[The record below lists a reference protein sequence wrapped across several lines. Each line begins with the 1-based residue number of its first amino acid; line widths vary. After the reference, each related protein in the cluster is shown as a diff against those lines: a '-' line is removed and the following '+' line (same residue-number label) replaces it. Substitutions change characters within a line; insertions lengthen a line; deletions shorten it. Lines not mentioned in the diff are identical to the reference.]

1 MSAEAVSNL
10 LYQTITESIEVQY
23 QELAQKIDLKLIQ
36 CPLADGGDDTLEAMK
51 TVFSNTQGLQAFTTS
66 VMGPI
71 PSMTVEAT
79 YLIEKTSHIGFIE
92 AAQAHGY
99 QHLPT
104 LPNGSKQTFPL
115 QATSYGVGALLQ
127 HCLKEHPDIQ
137 EWVITLGGSASTDGG
152 AGCLQALGYVF
163 FDMDGNPIPSP
174 VAGGDLSK
182 IHQVV
187 APLTPKNTSH
197 VQYTVLT
204 DVENPLLGPQGSA
217 FTFSPQKGASPQEI
231 LLLERGL
238 EHLAQALTQMQEAN
252 QWPSISPQEPRMG
265 AAGGLSFALS
275 HLPNTKVQSGFQWI
289 SQKLNLSEKL
299 SQSDL
304 ILTGEGSFDAQSFQG
319 KVIGGLVEMMDFL
332 EKKIPL
338 WVVCGGS
345 SFSEETLPIPSGIA
359 SEVRI
364 FPLVSQPEKNPE
376 ALQAALTHPEDKL
389 RETLQNNLVPAFLGW
404 LKEKIASAS

>member
-1 MSAEAVSNL
+1 VSNL
-10 LYQTITESIEVQY
+10 LYQTITESLEAQY
-23 QELAQKIDLKLIQ
+23 QEISEKIDLKLIR

-51 TVFSNTQGLQAFTTS
+51 TVFSNTQKLQAFTAS

-79 YLIEKTSHIGFIE
+79 YLIEETSHTGFIE

-99 QHLPT
+99 QHLPK

-163 FDMDGNPIPSP
+163 IDFDGKPILSP
-174 VAGGDLSK
+174 LAGEDLSK

-187 APLTPKNTSH
+187 APPNQKNPD

-217 FTFSPQKGASPQEI
+217 FTFSPQKGADPQEV
-231 LLLERGL
+231 LLLERGMVQ
-238 EHLAQALTQMQEAN
+238 LAQALTQMKEAN
-252 QWPSISPQEPRMG
+252 QLPSISPQEPRMG

-275 HLPNTKVQSGFQWI
+275 HLPNTRVQSGFQWI

-304 ILTGEGSFDAQSFQG
+304 IITGEGALDAQSFQG
-319 KVIGGLVEMMDFL
+319 KVIGGLVKMMNVF
-332 EKKIPL
+332 EEKIPL
-338 WVVCGGS
+338 WIVCGGS
-345 SFSEETLPIPSGIA
+345 SFLEETLPLPSGFA
-359 SEVRI
+359 SKVKI
-364 FPLVSQPEKNPE
+364 FPMVSQPKKNQE
-376 ALQAALTHPEDKL
+376 ALQSALTHPEDKL
-389 RETLQNNLVPAFLGW
+389 RETVQNILVPAFLGW